1 LLLGGGGGSGGGG
14 GGGSSH
20 CTPTPFP
27 VTFTTGFQS
36 DNGYV
41 IINFLSEPSSQP
53 TRQPSSQPSNQP
65 TGVPT
70 AQPSN
75 KPTNQPSVC
84 PSRRPSVEPTGQPS
98 GSPSVQPSNQPTS
111 VPTRSPTCRPSVQP
125 SSQPTRHPSRQ
136 PSSQPTR
143 QPDSSPTAQPSSR
156 PSSQPTEQPSGHP
169 TRQPSSSPTSKP
181 TTQPSS
187 QPTLQPTV
195 QPSRQ
200 PSNQP
205 TSRPTSQPFAS
216 PSSQPTSRPSRQ
228 PSSQPSAQ
236 PSNHPSKQPNASPTV
251 QPSAQP
257 SLQPIGQPS
266 SQPSGQPST
275 RPSGQPTGVPS
286 YQPTNQPSR
295 RPSSQPSSNPT
306 TFPSSQ
312 PTMSP
317 TGQPS
322 SGPSGQ
328 PSSLPS
334 LSPSSEPTNQPSSQ
348 PTRRPSGFPSAQPS
362 SSPSNQP
369 SERPSGQPSSQP
381 SCYPSSQPT
390 ASPTRQPTG
399 QPSNQPSEYPTIQPT
414 SVPSTQPS
422 NQPTKQPSGFPSVQ
436 PSGFPSSQPTVV
448 PSSEPSDQPTSVPS
462 IQPSRS
468 PTVQPTSFPS
478 NQPTCRPSI
487 DPSSQPTDLP
497 TSQPSNK
504 PTNQPTTEPSSQPTV
519 LPSSQPTSQPSSGPS
534 GFPSCQPSTLPT
546 NQPTGFPSIQ
556 PSNRPSNQPTGF
568 PTNQPSNF
576 PTSCPSRQ
584 PTDIPSCQPSV
595 RPTNQPT
602 VVPSNQPISLPTS
615 QPTRRP
621 SVQPVSSPSSRPS
634 SQPISVPSIQPFA
647 APTSA
652 PQATVYET
660 NGVLFYLGVTSST
673 NKTVENNNNVLG
685 SSFILFGRNLN
696 HQSGFPST
704 ISLDSSLSHVFV
716 SPITSREAGIRSD
729 PIIRSTTVVGDIND
743 DGFLDLLVGY
753 PLASK
758 CSVYLGDGVNDFATI
773 ITTKGESF
781 AIVGDPYQGGGFL
794 GWSSIRVGDLNGDGI
809 DEIMISA
816 IYANTIYVIYGRT
829 HFEKT
834 INILDEMT
842 NSKKGFQIQG
852 SDQETNFG
860 VGLTLVHHFRKGSHA
875 DIAVTAQRSS
885 GGQCVVYI
893 LFGGVLFNEPIESVI
908 AIDQIRNNP
917 MVCLRILTP
926 LYSFAGFSLA
936 GIGDINSDGYD
947 DLAIGSVPYYKG
959 SYVEQRTYILF
970 GRVFNASE
978 LELDLSEMG
987 EKDGIIITGGGFLVT
1002 GVGDVNG
1009 DNVADVMI
1017 SSYYDWEGQRSGYL
1031 ISTPV
1036 NMTYSP
1042 SLQPSSSPTKMRST
1056 VISNFSHFS
1065 NDRNS
1070 SSSSS
1075 SFAFRPSLR
1084 PSFVP
1089 SLFNSSSSSFSS
1101 SSTTRLPTRV
1111 EFAVGTSHPSAGK
1124 PSLAPSFSPTS
1135 GYHHL
1140 RGFPTMNPSL
1150 LRTRMPTM
1158 NATRVFTEID
1168 CSSSSS
1174 QEKEYCRGNKN
1185 GTHSLFRITASAGIV
1200 KIIGNEAEGAKNVYV
1215 LYCPKENTDVIIENF
1230 RTSTDII
1237 SVIHLSKDGYS
1248 YSSLETIPYSVTSEQ
1263 PLTLLFCSENRL
1275 QVILSSHTRF
1285 DLQEENFLFVPED
1298 STNRNHNSVHRRI
1311 TFRNIMIVCGFL
1323 FFLAIGVYALSYQNN
1338 LEEKKR
1344 LEEEE
1349 KWLNPAVENGTV
1361 PVSPSFKRT
1370 KRIRRARNYKSV
1382 EGDSN
1387 NSISSSCTLVVAHQE
1402 NEKNDELKLINE
1414 SDNIGQE
1421 ETMERNQQS
1430 TSLSF
1435 STIPEMAKSF
1445 SRANISDDHISS
1457 IKSDEWE
1464 NALAFSD
1471 DDKDDVFDQEDQS
1484 LQEKSIS
1491 DEWKSALALSDD
1503 DICDNEALDDH
1514 GDQPTQEMST
1524 TTVVA
1529 LPLVLST
1536 DDNNNNN
1543 NNHNNNHNINHSNNN
1558 NNNNKN
1564 NSDPVQIHDLHSEA
1578 SSVSSWSS
1586 DEEYEELDDE
1596 SLRLSSAELS
1606 SSDVNNRIYDDHQ
1619 KTENSGRDVRNIN
1632 SNEWE
1637 DAIVSSSEDE
1647 R

>member
-1 LLLGGGGGSGGGG
+1 VTITVVPPPTAQPTRQPSFHPSSQPTSVPTKQPINHPSGHPTTQPSERPSTQPSRRP
-14 GGGSSH
+14 SSL
-20 CTPTPFP
+20 PTIQPSNRPSVQPSSQPTSFP
-27 VTFTTGFQS
+27 TRFPSSRPSVQ
-36 DNGYV
+36 
-41 IINFLSEPSSQP
+41 PSSQP
-53 TRQPSSQPSNQP
+53 TRQPSSQPS
-65 TGVPT
+65 
-70 AQPSN
+70 
-75 KPTNQPSVC
+75 
-84 PSRRPSVEPTGQPS
+84 
-98 GSPSVQPSNQPTS
+98 
-111 VPTRSPTCRPSVQP
+111 
-125 SSQPTRHPSRQ
+125 SQPTR
-136 PSSQPTR
+136 
-143 QPDSSPTAQPSSR
+143 QPSSR
-156 PSSQPTEQPSGHP
+156 PSSQPTKQPSGHP
-169 TRQPSSSPTSKP
+169 TKQPSTSPTSQP
-181 TTQPSS
+181 SVDPSS
-187 QPTLQPTV
+187 QPSV

-205 TSRPTSQPFAS
+205 TSQPTSQPFAY
-216 PSSQPTSRPSRQ
+216 PTAQPTSRPSKQ
-228 PSSQPSAQ
+228 PSGGPSAQ
-236 PSNHPSKQPNASPTV
+236 PSNQPSKQPNASPTV
-251 QPSAQP
+251 QPSTQP
-257 SLQPIGQPS
+257 SLQPTGQPS
-266 SQPSGQPST
+266 SQPS
-275 RPSGQPTGVPS
+275 
-286 YQPTNQPSR
+286 NQPSR

-328 PSSLPS
+328 PSSVPS

-348 PTRRPSGFPSAQPS
+348 PTRRPSGFPSTQPS

-369 SERPSGQPSSQP
+369 SEWPSGQPSSQP
-381 SCYPSSQPT
+381 SWYPSSQPT
-390 ASPTRQPTG
+390 AIPTRQPTG
-399 QPSNQPSEYPTIQPT
+399 QPSNQPSEYPTILPS
-414 SVPSTQPS
+414 SVPSSQPS
-422 NQPTKQPSGFPSVQ
+422 NQPTKQPSGFPSDQ
-436 PSGFPSSQPTVV
+436 PSGFPSSQPTVF
-448 PSSEPSDQPTSVPS
+448 PSSKPSDQPTSVPS

-468 PTVQPTSFPS
+468 PTMQPTSFPS
-478 NQPTCRPSI
+478 NQPTCRPSS

-519 LPSSQPTSQPSSGPS
+519 LPSSQPTLQPSSGPS
-534 GFPSCQPSTLPT
+534 GFPSCQPSALPID
-546 NQPTGFPSIQ
+546 QPTGFPSIQ

-568 PTNQPSNF
+568 PTNQPSNC
-576 PTSCPSRQ
+576 PSSYPSRQ

-602 VVPSNQPISLPTS
+602 VVPSNQPTSLPTS
-615 QPTRRP
+615 QPSPRP

-634 SQPISVPSIQPFA
+634 SQPTSVPSIQPFA

-660 NGVLFYLGVTSST
+660 NGVLCYLGVTSAA
-673 NKTVENNNNVLG
+673 NKTVENNNNLLG

-696 HQSGFPST
+696 HQRRFPST
-704 ISLDSSLSHVFV
+704 ISLDSSLSREFV
-716 SPITSREAGIRSD
+716 SPITNGEAGIRSD
-729 PIIRSTTVVGDIND
+729 PIIRSTTIVGDING

-781 AIVGDPYQGGGFL
+781 AIIGDPYQGGGFL

-834 INILDEMT
+834 INILEEVT
-842 NSKKGFQIQG
+842 NNKKGFQIQG
-852 SDQETNFG
+852 SELETNFG

-875 DIAVTAQRSS
+875 DIAVAAQRPT

-893 LFGGVLFNEPIESVI
+893 LFGGVIFNEPIESVI
-908 AIDQIRNNP
+908 AIDQIKNNSLT
-917 MVCLRILTP
+917 CLTILTP

-970 GRVFNASE
+970 GRVFNVSE
-978 LELDLSEMG
+978 LEFDLSEMN

-1031 ISTPV
+1031 IRTPA

-1042 SLQPSSSPTKMRST
+1042 SLQPSSSPTKMSST
-1056 VISNFSHFS
+1056 VISNFSYFS
-1065 NDRNS
+1065 NDSNS
-1070 SSSSS
+1070 SSSSY
-1075 SFAFRPSLR
+1075 SFAFKPSLR

-1089 SLFNSSSSSFSS
+1089 SLFNSSSSS
-1101 SSTTRLPTRV
+1101 TTRRPTRV

-1124 PSLAPSFSPTS
+1124 PSLAPSFSPSS

-1150 LRTRMPTM
+1150 LRTRTPTM
-1158 NATRVFTEID
+1158 NTTRVFTEIG

-1200 KIIGNEAEGAKNVYV
+1200 KIIGNEEEGARNVYV
-1215 LYCPKENTDVIIENF
+1215 LYCPKEKADVIIENF
-1230 RTSTDII
+1230 RITTDVI
-1237 SVIHLSKDGYS
+1237 SVIHLSEDGYS

-1263 PLTLLFCSENRL
+1263 PLTLLFCSKNRL

-1285 DLQEENFLFVPED
+1285 DLLEENFLFAPED
-1298 STNRNHNSVHRRI
+1298 SQNRNHKSVHRRI

-1323 FFLAIGVYALSYQNN
+1323 FFLAVGVYALSYQNN

-1349 KWLNPAVENGTV
+1349 NWLNPAVENGTV
-1361 PVSPSFKRT
+1361 PVSSSFKRT
-1370 KRIRRARNYKSV
+1370 KRIRRARNDKAV
-1382 EGDSN
+1382 EEDTN
-1387 NSISSSCTLVVAHQE
+1387 NSMSSSCTLVVAHQD
-1402 NEKNDELKLINE
+1402 NEKKDDFKLINE
-1414 SDNIGQE
+1414 SDNICQE

-1430 TSLSF
+1430 TSLPF
-1435 STIPEMAKSF
+1435 STIPEKVKSI
-1445 SRANISDDHISS
+1445 SRAVISEDLISS
-1457 IKSDEWE
+1457 INSDEWE
-1464 NALAFSD
+1464 SVLVLSD
-1471 DDKDDVFDQEDQS
+1471 DDKDDALDQEDQS
-1484 LQEKSIS
+1484 LQEKGSS
-1491 DEWKSALALSDD
+1491 HEGKDALTLSDD
-1503 DICDNEALDDH
+1503 DICDNEAPDDH
-1514 GDQPTQEMST
+1514 HDRSTQEKPT
-1524 TTVVA
+1524 TTLVV
-1529 LPLVLST
+1529 
-1536 DDNNNNN
+1536 
-1543 NNHNNNHNINHSNNN
+1543 
-1558 NNNNKN
+1558 
-1564 NSDPVQIHDLHSEA
+1564 
-1578 SSVSSWSS
+1578 
-1586 DEEYEELDDE
+1586 Y
-1596 SLRLSSAELS
+1596 R
-1606 SSDVNNRIYDDHQ
+1606 
-1619 KTENSGRDVRNIN
+1619 
-1632 SNEWE
+1632 
-1637 DAIVSSSEDE
+1637 
-1647 R
+1647 